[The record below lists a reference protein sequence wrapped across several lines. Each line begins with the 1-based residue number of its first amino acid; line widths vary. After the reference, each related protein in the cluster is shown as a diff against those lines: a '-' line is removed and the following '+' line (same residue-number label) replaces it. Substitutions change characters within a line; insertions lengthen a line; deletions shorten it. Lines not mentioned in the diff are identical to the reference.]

1 VNHLERGQGGMV
13 RTDQG
18 AIKPSGWGMFKRAG
32 FCNVRRG
39 EQIAES
45 LIVFNRQKTH
55 AVINKGINC
64 SE

>member
-1 VNHLERGQGGMV
+1 MV

-55 AVINKGINC
+55 AVRNKGINC